1 MLELEFL
8 DAPLIDVPS
17 LSLMIFRFVLNMLF
31 VFILIQFF
39 YYRKSR
45 RLDYYFTFILISISI
60 FFLIYLLGSVKIKVG
75 MALGLFAIF
84 GIIRY
89 RTETVPVRE
98 MTYLF
103 VIISL
108 SVINAIAL
116 NLSYAEI
123 IATNVIYVVSV
134 WVVESFRGLKHVSS
148 KLILYDRVDN
158 IHPDQ
163 RNELIEDL
171 MKRTGLK
178 IIKVEVGA
186 INFMQDTV
194 MLKIYYESQF
204 NEMNA
209 VDHLLKLPKNTI
221 IQISGDKIYWKQCDE

>member
-1 MLELEFL
+1 MVELEFL
-8 DAPLIDVPS
+8 DTPLIDVPS
-17 LSLMIFRFVLNMLF
+17 LSLMLFRFVLNMVF

-45 RLDYYFTFILISISI
+45 RIDYYFTFILISISI

-103 VIISL
+103 VLISL

-116 NLSYAEI
+116 DLSYAEI
-123 IATNVIYVVSV
+123 IATNVIYVLSV
-134 WVVESFRGLKHVSS
+134 WVVESFRGLRHLSS

-158 IHPDQ
+158 IHPHQ
-163 RNELIEDL
+163 RHELLEDL
-171 MKRTGLK
+171 RKRTGLK
-178 IIKVEVGA
+178 ITKVEVGA
-186 INFMQDTV
+186 INFLQDTV
-194 MLKIYYESQF
+194 MLKVYYETRY
-204 NEMNA
+204 NEA
-209 VDHLLKLPKNTI
+209 SSVDHILKLPK
-221 IQISGDKIYWKQCDE
+221 SDK

>member
-1 MLELEFL
+1 MENIEIL
-8 DAPLIDVPS
+8 DVPLMDLPS
-17 LSLMIFRFVLNMLF
+17 LSMMIFRFLVNTLF

-89 RTETVPVRE
+89 RTETVQVKE

-108 SVINAIAL
+108 SVINAIAS
-116 NLSYAEI
+116 NLSIAELF
-123 IATNVIYVVSV
+123 ATNVIYVLAV
-134 WVVESFRGLKHVSS
+134 WVVESFHGLRHVSS
-148 KLILYDRVDN
+148 KLILYDRIDN
-158 IHPDQ
+158 IRPEMRD
-163 RNELIEDL
+163 ELIEDL
-171 MKRTGLK
+171 RQRTGLN
-178 IIKVEVGA
+178 IIRIELGG

-194 MLKIYYESQF
+194 VIKVFYEAPFGEKSS
-204 NEMNA
+204 
-209 VDHLLKLPKNTI
+209 VDHNLKLPK
-221 IQISGDKIYWKQCDE
+221 GDR

>member
-1 MLELEFL
+1 MEEWVFL
-8 DAPLIDVPS
+8 DTPMVDLPS
-17 LSLMIFRFVLNMLF
+17 LSMMILRFVLNTFF

-45 RLDYYFTFILISISI
+45 RVDYYFTFILISISI

-108 SVINAIAL
+108 SVINAIAQ
-116 NLSYAEI
+116 NLSYAELL
-123 IATNVIYVVSV
+123 ATNIIYISSV

-158 IHPDQ
+158 LHPQQ
-163 RNELIEDL
+163 RKELIEDL
-171 MKRTGLK
+171 KERTGLK
-178 IIKVEVGA
+178 ILKVEVGA

-194 MLKIYYESQF
+194 MLKIFYVTEF
-204 NEMNA
+204 NETSS
-209 VDHLLKLPKNTI
+209 VDHLLKLPKE
-221 IQISGDKIYWKQCDE
+221 DK

>member
-1 MLELEFL
+1 
-8 DAPLIDVPS
+8 
-17 LSLMIFRFVLNMLF
+17 
-31 VFILIQFF
+31 
-39 YYRKSR
+39 
-45 RLDYYFTFILISISI
+45 
-60 FFLIYLLGSVKIKVG
+60 

-123 IATNVIYVVSV
+123 IATNIIYVASV
-134 WVVESFRGLKHVSS
+134 WVVESFRGLRHVSS

-158 IHPDQ
+158 IHPHQ
-163 RNELIEDL
+163 RQELLEDL
-171 MKRTGLK
+171 KKRTGLK
-178 IIKVEVGA
+178 IIKIEVGA

-204 NEMNA
+204 NEANT
-209 VDHLLKLPKNTI
+209 VDHLLKLPKN
-221 IQISGDKIYWKQCDE
+221 

>member
-1 MLELEFL
+1 MDNLFFSDIEI
-8 DAPLIDVPS
+8 IDVPS
-17 LSLMIFRFVLNMLF
+17 LSQMIFRFVLNSFFM
-31 VFILIQFF
+31 FILIQFF

-108 SVINAIAL
+108 SVINAIAI

-123 IATNVIYVVSV
+123 FATNIIYVVSV
-134 WVVESFRGLKHVSS
+134 WIVESFRGLRHISS

-158 IHPDQ
+158 IHPHQ
-163 RNELIEDL
+163 REELLEDL
-171 MKRTGLK
+171 RKRTGLK
-178 IIKVEVGA
+178 ITKIEVGA
-186 INFMQDTV
+186 INFLQDTV
-194 MLKIYYESQF
+194 MIKIYYEGDFSEL
-204 NEMNA
+204 NS
-209 VDHLLKLPKNTI
+209 VDHLLKLPKK
-221 IQISGDKIYWKQCDE
+221 D

>member
-1 MLELEFL
+1 MEDYTFL
-8 DAPLIDVPS
+8 DTPLMDVPS
-17 LSLMIFRFVLNMLF
+17 LSVMLFRFVLNMIF

-98 MTYLF
+98 MTYIFL
-103 VIISL
+103 IISL
-108 SVINAIAL
+108 SVINAIATD
-116 NLSYAEI
+116 LSYAELL
-123 IATNVIYVVSV
+123 ATNLIYIISV
-134 WVVESFRGLKHVSS
+134 WLVESFRGLTHISS

-158 IHPDQ
+158 IHPHQ
-163 RNELIEDL
+163 RYELIEDL
-171 MKRTGLK
+171 RKRTGLK
-178 IIKVEVGA
+178 IVKVEVGA
-186 INFMQDTV
+186 INYLQDTV
-194 MLKIYYESQF
+194 MLKVYYES
-204 NEMNA
+204 ELDETSS
-209 VDHLLKLPKNTI
+209 VDNMMKLPKN
-221 IQISGDKIYWKQCDE
+221 DR

>member
-1 MLELEFL
+1 MDDYTFL
-8 DAPLIDVPS
+8 DSPLADVPS
-17 LSLMIFRFVLNMLF
+17 LSIMIFRFVLNMVF
-31 VFILIQFF
+31 VFILIHFF
-39 YYRKSR
+39 YYRKSH

-98 MTYLF
+98 MTYIF

-108 SVINAIAL
+108 SVINAIAT

-123 IATNVIYVVSV
+123 FATNIIYVVSV
-134 WVVESFRGLKHVSS
+134 WLVESFRGLRHVSS

-158 IHPDQ
+158 IHPHQ
-163 RNELIEDL
+163 RRELIEDL
-171 MKRTGLK
+171 RARTGLN
-178 IIKVEVGA
+178 IIRVEVGG
-186 INFMQDTV
+186 INYLQDSV
-194 MLKIYYESQF
+194 MLKVFYESPLD
-204 NEMNA
+204 EA
-209 VDHLLKLPKNTI
+209 SSVDSILKLPKKDN
-221 IQISGDKIYWKQCDE
+221 

>member
-1 MLELEFL
+1 MEEFEFL
-8 DAPLIDVPS
+8 DVQLIDVPN
-17 LSLMIFRFVLNMLF
+17 LSLMLFRFVLNTFF

-60 FFLIYLLGSVKIKVG
+60 FFLIFLLGSVKIKVG

-108 SVINAIAL
+108 SVINAIAT

-123 IATNVIYVVSV
+123 LTTNVIYVVSV
-134 WVVESFRGLKHVSS
+134 WIVESFRGLTHVAS

-158 IHPDQ
+158 IHPHQ
-163 RNELIEDL
+163 RHELLEDL
-171 MKRTGLK
+171 RNRTGLN
-178 IIKVEVGA
+178 ILKVEVGA

-194 MLKIYYESQF
+194 MLKIYYETSF
-204 NEMNA
+204 DEKSS
-209 VDHLLKLPKNTI
+209 VDHMLKLPK
-221 IQISGDKIYWKQCDE
+221 GEK

>member
-1 MLELEFL
+1 MNELEFL
-8 DAPLIDVPS
+8 DTPMIDVPS
-17 LSLMIFRFVLNMLF
+17 LSLMIFRFLLNTVF
-31 VFILIQFF
+31 VFILIQYF

-45 RLDYYFTFILISISI
+45 RIDYYFTFILISISI

-108 SVINAIAL
+108 SVINAIAT
-116 NLSYAEI
+116 NLSYAELF
-123 IATNVIYVVSV
+123 ATNIIYVASV
-134 WVVESFRGLKHVSS
+134 WVVESFRGLSHVSS
-148 KLILYDRVDN
+148 KLVLYDRVDN
-158 IHPDQ
+158 IHPNQ
-163 RNELIEDL
+163 RQDL
-171 MKRTGLK
+171 LDDLRKRTGLK
-178 IIKVEVGA
+178 IVKVEVGA

-194 MLKIYYESQF
+194 MLKVYYETAFEETSS
-204 NEMNA
+204 
-209 VDHLLKLPKNTI
+209 VDHLLKLPK
-221 IQISGDKIYWKQCDE
+221 KE

>member
-1 MLELEFL
+1 MEEFEFP
-8 DAPLIDVPS
+8 DIPIVDVPS
-17 LSLMIFRFVLNMLF
+17 LSLMIFRFVLNMVF
-31 VFILIQFF
+31 VFILIHFF

-45 RLDYYFTFILISISI
+45 RLDYYFTFILVSISI

-89 RTETVPVRE
+89 RTETIPVRE
-98 MTYLF
+98 MTYIF

-123 IATNVIYVVSV
+123 LATNFIYVISV
-134 WVVESFRGLKHVSS
+134 WIVESFRGFKHLSS

-158 IHPDQ
+158 IHPEQ
-163 RNELIEDL
+163 REELLEDL
-171 MKRTGLK
+171 RKRTGLK
-178 IIKVEVGA
+178 IIKVDVGA
-186 INFMQDTV
+186 INFLQDSV
-194 MLKIYYESQF
+194 MLKIYYETAFYEASS
-204 NEMNA
+204 
-209 VDHLLKLPKNTI
+209 VDHLMKLPKE
-221 IQISGDKIYWKQCDE
+221 KE

>member
-123 IATNVIYVVSV
+123 FATNVIYVVSV

-194 MLKIYYESQF
+194 MIKIYYESQF

-209 VDHLLKLPKNTI
+209 VDHLIKLPKN
-221 IQISGDKIYWKQCDE
+221 KE

>member
-1 MLELEFL
+1 MGDFEFL
-8 DAPLIDVPS
+8 DTQLIDVPS
-17 LSLMIFRFVLNMLF
+17 LSLMIFRFVLNMFF
-31 VFILIQFF
+31 VFILIHFF

-60 FFLIYLLGSVKIKVG
+60 FFLIYLLGGVKIKVG

-98 MTYLF
+98 MTYIF
-103 VIISL
+103 VIISI

-123 IATNVIYVVSV
+123 FATNLIYVISV
-134 WVVESFRGLKHVSS
+134 WVVESFRGLSHVTS

-158 IHPDQ
+158 IHPHQ
-163 RNELIEDL
+163 REELLEDL
-171 MKRTGLK
+171 RKRTGLK
-178 IIKVEVGA
+178 IIRVEVGA
-186 INFMQDTV
+186 INYLQDTV
-194 MLKIYYESQF
+194 MLKIYYETSF
-204 NEMNA
+204 DSVNS
-209 VDHLLKLPKNTI
+209 VDNMLKLPK
-221 IQISGDKIYWKQCDE
+221 QDR

>member
-1 MLELEFL
+1 MDEVILET
-8 DAPLIDVPS
+8 PWIDVPS
-17 LSLMIFRFVLNMLF
+17 LSLMLFRFLLNMVF

-45 RLDYYFTFILISISI
+45 RLDYYFTFVLISISI

-98 MTYLF
+98 MTYIF

-123 IATNVIYVVSV
+123 LATNLIYVISV
-134 WVVESFRGLKHVSS
+134 WVVESFRGLRHLSS

-158 IHPDQ
+158 IQPEQ
-163 RNELIEDL
+163 REELLEDL
-171 MKRTGLK
+171 RIRTGLN
-178 IIKVEVGA
+178 IVRVEVGA

-194 MLKIYYESQF
+194 MLKVYYESSLD
-204 NEMNA
+204 ESSS
-209 VDHLLKLPKNTI
+209 VDHMLKLPKK
-221 IQISGDKIYWKQCDE
+221 D

>member
-1 MLELEFL
+1 MEDLLFF
-8 DAPLIDVPS
+8 DTPIVDVPS
-17 LSLMIFRFVLNMLF
+17 LSLMIFRFVLNTLF
-31 VFILIQFF
+31 VFIIIQFF
-39 YYRKSR
+39 YFRKSR

-116 NLSYAEI
+116 NLSYSEI
-123 IATNVIYVVSV
+123 FATNLIYVSSV
-134 WVVESFRGLKHVSS
+134 WVVESFRGFRHVSA

-158 IHPDQ
+158 IHPEQ
-163 RNELIEDL
+163 RHELIEDL
-171 MKRTGLK
+171 RKRTGLN
-178 IIKVEVGA
+178 IIKVEIGG

-194 MLKIYYESQF
+194 MLKVYYESKF
-204 NEMNA
+204 EETSSI
-209 VDHLLKLPKNTI
+209 DHLLKLPKN
-221 IQISGDKIYWKQCDE
+221 DK

>member
-1 MLELEFL
+1 MDSFEFM
-8 DAPLIDVPS
+8 DMQLIDVPS
-17 LSLMIFRFVLNMLF
+17 LSQMIFRFILNTVF

-39 YYRKSR
+39 YFRKSR

-108 SVINAIAL
+108 SVINAIAV
-116 NLSYAEI
+116 NLSAAEI
-123 IATNVIYVVSV
+123 FATNVIYVLSV
-134 WVVESFRGLKHVSS
+134 CVVESFSGFRHVSS

-158 IHPDQ
+158 IHPHQ
-163 RNELIEDL
+163 RAELIEDL
-171 MKRTGLK
+171 KKRTGLH
-178 IIKVEVGA
+178 IVRVEVGA
-186 INFMQDTV
+186 INFLQDTV
-194 MLKIYYESQF
+194 MLKIFYETPF
-204 NEMNA
+204 NDVSS
-209 VDHLLKLPKNTI
+209 VDHMMKLPK
-221 IQISGDKIYWKQCDE
+221 GDR

>member
-1 MLELEFL
+1 MDEFEFL
-8 DAPLIDVPS
+8 DIPLVDVPS
-17 LSLMIFRFVLNMLF
+17 LSLMIFRFVLNMVF

-39 YYRKSR
+39 YYRKSH

-123 IATNVIYVVSV
+123 FATNIIYVVSV
-134 WVVESFRGLKHVSS
+134 WVVESFRGLRHVSS

-163 RNELIEDL
+163 RHELLEDL
-171 MKRTGLK
+171 RKRTGLK
-178 IIKVEVGA
+178 ITRVEVGA

-194 MLKIYYESQF
+194 MLKIYYES
-204 NEMNA
+204 MYDDKSS
-209 VDHLLKLPKNTI
+209 VDHLLKLPKNEN
-221 IQISGDKIYWKQCDE
+221 K

>member
-1 MLELEFL
+1 MDTFEFL
-8 DAPLIDVPS
+8 NRPLIDVPS
-17 LSLMIFRFVLNMLF
+17 MSLMIFRFVLNSFF

-60 FFLIYLLGSVKIKVG
+60 FFLIFLLGSVKIKVG

-116 NLSYAEI
+116 DLSYAEI
-123 IATNVIYVVSV
+123 LGTNIIYVLSV

-158 IHPDQ
+158 IHPHQ
-163 RNELIEDL
+163 RQELIEDL
-171 MKRTGLK
+171 RKRTGLN
-178 IIKVEVGA
+178 IIRVEIGG

-194 MLKIYYESQF
+194 MLKIFYEAPFDERSSID
-204 NEMNA
+204 NLM
-209 VDHLLKLPKNTI
+209 KLPKNE
-221 IQISGDKIYWKQCDE
+221 K

>member
-1 MLELEFL
+1 MEELVFF
-8 DAPLIDVPS
+8 DTPVFDVPS
-17 LSLMIFRFVLNMLF
+17 LSLMIFRFVLNTVF

-60 FFLIYLLGSVKIKVG
+60 FFLIFLLGSVKIKVG

-116 NLSYAEI
+116 NLSYSEI
-123 IATNVIYVVSV
+123 FATNIIYVLSV
-134 WVVESFRGLKHVSS
+134 WIVESFRGFRHVSS

-158 IHPDQ
+158 IQPEYRH
-163 RNELIEDL
+163 ELIEDL
-171 MKRTGLK
+171 RKRTGLN
-178 IIKVEVGA
+178 IIKVEIGG

-194 MLKIYYESQF
+194 MLKVFYES
-204 NEMNA
+204 NYEDKSSIDN
-209 VDHLLKLPKNTI
+209 LIKLPKNE
-221 IQISGDKIYWKQCDE
+221 K

>member
-1 MLELEFL
+1 MEEFEFL
-8 DAPLIDVPS
+8 DTPLMDVPS
-17 LSLMIFRFVLNMLF
+17 LSLMIFRFVLNLVF

-123 IATNVIYVVSV
+123 FATNIIYVLSV
-134 WVVESFRGLKHVSS
+134 WVVESFRGARHVSS

-158 IHPDQ
+158 IRPHQ
-163 RNELIEDL
+163 RHELLEDL
-171 MKRTGLK
+171 RERTGLK
-178 IIKVEVGA
+178 IIKVDVGA
-186 INFMQDTV
+186 INFLQDTV
-194 MLKIYYESQF
+194 MLKVYYETRY
-204 NEMNA
+204 NEA
-209 VDHLLKLPKNTI
+209 SSVDHLLKFPK
-221 IQISGDKIYWKQCDE
+221 SDR

>member
-1 MLELEFL
+1 MEDLEFF
-8 DAPLIDVPS
+8 DTPLIDVPS
-17 LSLMIFRFVLNMLF
+17 LSLMIFRFVLNMVF

-123 IATNVIYVVSV
+123 IATNIIYVASV
-134 WVVESFRGLKHVSS
+134 WVVESFRGLRHVSS

-158 IHPDQ
+158 IHPHQ
-163 RNELIEDL
+163 RQELLEDL
-171 MKRTGLK
+171 KKRTGLK
-178 IIKVEVGA
+178 IIKIEVGA

-204 NEMNA
+204 NEANT
-209 VDHLLKLPKNTI
+209 VDHLLKLPKN
-221 IQISGDKIYWKQCDE
+221 

>member
-1 MLELEFL
+1 MEEFGIL
-8 DAPLIDVPS
+8 DIPLIDVPS
-17 LSLMIFRFVLNMLF
+17 LSLMIFRFVLNLFF

-123 IATNVIYVVSV
+123 FATNIIYVLSV
-134 WVVESFRGLKHVSS
+134 WLVESFRGLRHMSS

-158 IHPDQ
+158 IHPHQ
-163 RNELIEDL
+163 REELIEDL
-171 MKRTGLK
+171 RRRTGLK
-178 IIKVEVGA
+178 IIKVDVGA

-194 MLKIYYESQF
+194 MLKIYYETAFQEASS
-204 NEMNA
+204 
-209 VDHLLKLPKNTI
+209 VDHMLKLPKNE
-221 IQISGDKIYWKQCDE
+221 K

>member
-1 MLELEFL
+1 MEELEFL
-8 DAPLIDVPS
+8 DTQLIDVPS
-17 LSLMIFRFVLNMLF
+17 LSLMIFRFVLNSVF

-103 VIISL
+103 IIISL

-123 IATNVIYVVSV
+123 FATNLIYVASV
-134 WVVESFRGLKHVSS
+134 WVVESFRGLPHVSS
-148 KLILYDRVDN
+148 KLVLYDRVDN
-158 IHPDQ
+158 IQPHQ
-163 RNELIEDL
+163 RHELLEDL
-171 MKRTGLK
+171 RKRTGLR
-178 IIKVEVGA
+178 ILKVEVGA

-194 MLKIYYESQF
+194 MLKIYYESDF
-204 NEMNA
+204 NEA
-209 VDHLLKLPKNTI
+209 SSVDHLMKLPK
-221 IQISGDKIYWKQCDE
+221 SEK

>member
-1 MLELEFL
+1 MEEFEFL
-8 DAPLIDVPS
+8 DIPLVDVPS
-17 LSLMIFRFVLNMLF
+17 LSLMIFRFVLNTIF

-60 FFLIYLLGSVKIKVG
+60 FFLIFLLGSVKIKVG

-116 NLSYAEI
+116 DLSYAEI
-123 IATNVIYVVSV
+123 FITNFIYVFSV
-134 WVVESFRGLKHVSS
+134 WIVESFRGLKHVSS

-158 IHPDQ
+158 IHPEQ
-163 RNELIEDL
+163 RYALIEDL
-171 MKRTGLK
+171 RKRTGLK
-178 IIKVEVGA
+178 IIKVDVGA

-194 MLKIYYESQF
+194 MLKIYYETAFYEAST
-204 NEMNA
+204 
-209 VDHLLKLPKNTI
+209 VDHLMKLPKE
-221 IQISGDKIYWKQCDE
+221 KE

>member
-1 MLELEFL
+1 MDELVFL
-8 DAPLIDVPS
+8 DTPMIDVPS
-17 LSLMIFRFVLNMLF
+17 LSLMIFRFVLNSFF

-123 IATNVIYVVSV
+123 FATNLIYVLSV
-134 WVVESFRGLKHVSS
+134 WVVESFRGLSHLSS

-158 IHPDQ
+158 IMPDQ
-163 RNELIEDL
+163 RRELIEDL
-171 MKRTGLK
+171 KKRTGLN
-178 IIKVEVGA
+178 IVKVEVGG

-194 MLKIYYESQF
+194 VLKVFYEGRYEDKSS
-204 NEMNA
+204 
-209 VDHLLKLPKNTI
+209 VDHILKLPKNER
-221 IQISGDKIYWKQCDE
+221 S